1 MAQRD
6 SYGRGGAPDFRQ
18 GYLRGDLGDDRTID
32 RPEGY
37 RSFDANEP
45 MDRYGPGGPHVSR
58 RGGPG
63 AYGPFNDS
71 IYAGGGGAYPMT
83 PGYMDWGGHT
93 GGAGDRTIPGH
104 DGDDF
109 PGENTW
115 GEYEYRQEARTAGPH
130 AGRGPKNWR
139 RADERICEDINEALT
154 RHPDIDATGIEVKV
168 AEGEVTLGGEVDDRH
183 MKRLAEDVA
192 ERCSGVR
199 DVHNR
204 LRVSP
209 RGEQ

>member
-6 SYGRGGAPDFRQ
+6 SYGRGAPDLGQ
-18 GYLRGDLGDDRTID
+18 GYLRGD
-32 RPEGY
+32 
-37 RSFDANEP
+37 
-45 MDRYGPGGPHVSR
+45 PGAGEPHVSR

-63 AYGPFNDS
+63 AYGPFNAS
-71 IYAGGGGAYPMT
+71 IYSGGGGAYPLT
-83 PGYMDWGGHT
+83 PGYMDWGGRT
-93 GGAGDRTIPGH
+93 SGAGDRTIPGRG
-104 DGDDF
+104 GDDF

-115 GEYEYRQEARTAGPH
+115 GEYEYRQEARAIGPH

-168 AEGEVTLGGEVDDRH
+168 ENGEVTLGGEVDDRRT
-183 MKRLAEDVA
+183 KRLAEDVA
-192 ERCSGVR
+192 ERCAGVR

-204 LRVSP
+204 LRLSP
-209 RGEQ
+209 RGER

>member
-6 SYGRGGAPDFRQ
+6 SYGRGGGPGFRPGYPRGAP
-18 GYLRGDLGDDRTID
+18 GDDRPLD
-32 RPEGY
+32 RLEESQG
-37 RSFDANEP
+37 FDA
-45 MDRYGPGGPHVSR
+45 PHVSR

-63 AYGPFNDS
+63 AYGPFNAS

-83 PGYMDWGGHT
+83 PDYMDWGGHT
-93 GGAGDRTIPGH
+93 SGAGDRTVPGRG
-104 DGDDF
+104 GDDF

-115 GEYEYRQEARTAGPH
+115 GEYEYRQEARAAGPYAGPH

-139 RADERICEDINEALT
+139 RADERIYEDINEALT
-154 RHPDIDATGIEVKV
+154 RHPDIDATGIEVTV
-168 AEGEVTLGGEVDDRH
+168 EGGEVTLGGEVDDRR

-204 LRVSP
+204 LRLAP
-209 RGEQ
+209 RGAR